1 MLNIAGYVHTVTER
15 FDFMEKNRRD
25 FIKTFSA
32 MAAAGLFVSG
42 MPWLKD
48 LHAQEGLKMVRLGI
62 IGPGSRGMF
71 LLENLKNVPGLE
83 ISCFCDDYEP
93 NFEQAGQFLPG
104 AKGYRDY
111 RDMLAKEQMDG
122 VVIAVPLHK
131 HKEITVAALD
141 AGLHTFCEKAMAQTY
156 EDCNEMVKARERN
169 NKILYVGHQRL
180 FNTQILQAMKLI
192 EDGTIGEVTQ
202 MRAYWHR
209 NNDWRRP
216 VPSPDLER
224 KINWRLY
231 HEYSCGLM
239 TELASHHLQVTNW
252 VLKDKPDYA
261 MGSGGIN
268 HWKDGREVFDN
279 VNLVYHYPSGTHVTY
294 DSMTSNKKYG
304 MQIEAMGPK
313 GTIEMETGYSYSE
326 QPPPAPGIIQLINN
340 LEHKVFDAIPIGGAS
355 WVPEDPSEDK
365 GSYLLDKKI
374 IGDGTDVQMASFVA
388 DVRNNR
394 IDPWLTQQGFY
405 ASIATLM
412 GFEAM
417 MNHRIENWP
426 QGLAI

>member
-1 MLNIAGYVHTVTER
+1 
-15 FDFMEKNRRD
+15 METNRRD
-25 FIKTFSA
+25 FMKAFSA
-32 MAAAGLFVSG
+32 MAAAGLFASG
-42 MPWLKD
+42 MPWLKE
-48 LHAQEGLKMVRLGI
+48 LHAQDGLKTVKLGF
-62 IGPGSRGMF
+62 IGPGSRG
-71 LLENLKNVPGLE
+71 LLLMELLQAVPGME

-93 NFEQAGQFLPG
+93 HFERAAQLLPG

-111 RDMLAKEQMDG
+111 RKMLDSEKMDG

-141 AGLHTFCEKAMAQTY
+141 AGLHTFCEKAMARTY
-156 EDCNEMVKARERN
+156 EDCNEMVKASQRN
-169 NKILYVGHQRL
+169 NKILYVGHQRI
-180 FNTQILQAMKLI
+180 FNTKTLQAIKEI
-192 EDGTIGEVTQ
+192 ENGTIGEVTQ

-216 VPSPDLER
+216 LPSPELER

-252 VLKDKPDYA
+252 ALKSKPDYV

-268 HWKDGREVFDN
+268 FWKDGREVFDN
-279 VNLVYHYPSGTHVTY
+279 VNLIYHYPTGAHVVY

-313 GTIEMETGYSYSE
+313 GTIEMETGYIFSE
-326 QPPPAPGIIQLINN
+326 QPPPAPGIMQLINN
-340 LEHKVFDAIPIGGAS
+340 LEHNVFDAIPIGGAS

-365 GSYLLDKKI
+365 GTYLLDRLLKT
-374 IGDGTDVQMASFVA
+374 DGTDVLMASFVS

-394 IDPWLTQQGFY
+394 VDPWLTQQGFY

-417 MNHRIENWP
+417 MNHRIETWP
-426 QGLAI
+426 EGLAI